1 MGNTDSLKSSEVNK
15 KSKKIT
21 KDVTKI
27 SSKKR
32 KATDEITKKKHKKIS
47 SPQSKSSMTKEVNS
61 SQKTREIERESSSP
75 SADESEEV
83 DDQTD
88 ALLRGFQS
96 DEEEGESLDD
106 SKIPHLTI
114 PTRKEVSKVQ
124 EKILND
130 IAKSSAHEKPGVV
143 YVGRIPHG
151 FYENEM
157 RGYFKQFGTISKLR
171 LSRNKKTG
179 ASKHYA
185 WIKFASATVAEI
197 VAKTMDNYLMFGH
210 LLKVKLVPDEQ
221 VPEALFK
228 GANKR
233 FKKIP
238 WNKIEGRRLAQPTS
252 EEVWKIRIE
261 REEKRRQE
269 KAEKL
274 KKIGYEFE
282 SPQIKSVCTIQREEV
297 ISTCIDVNCG

>member
-1 MGNTDSLKSSEVNK
+1 M
-15 KSKKIT
+15 KIHT
-21 KDVTKI
+21 
-27 SSKKR
+27 
-32 KATDEITKKKHKKIS
+32 ATDEITKKKHKKIS

>member
-1 MGNTDSLKSSEVNK
+1 MGNTDSFKSSEVSK
-15 KSKKIT
+15 KSKKVTKDIT
-21 KDVTKI
+21 KV
-27 SSKKR
+27 SSMKR
-32 KATDEITKKKHKKIS
+32 KATDEITKKTHKKVS
-47 SPQSKSSMTKEVNS
+47 SPQSKSNATKVVKS
-61 SQKTREIERESSSP
+61 SEKTQEIEYESSSP
-75 SADESEEV
+75 SADESEET
-83 DDQTD
+83 DDQTN

-106 SKIPHLTI
+106 STTPHLTL
-114 PTRKEVSKVQ
+114 PTRKEVSKHQ

-130 IAKSSAHEKPGVV
+130 IAKSSTHEKPGVV

-252 EEVWKIRIE
+252 EEVWKVRIK

-282 SPQIKSVCTIQREEV
+282 SPQIKSICTIQREEV
-297 ISTCIDVNCG
+297 TSPGIDVNGG

>member
-1 MGNTDSLKSSEVNK
+1 NIDSLKSSEVNK
-15 KSKKIT
+15 RSKKIT

-130 IAKSSAHEKPGVV
+130 IAKSGAHEKPGVV